1 MNTRILLGAALL
13 AGATGLQAQAPA
25 AAAAAPAPGPNA
37 SLPSHFLEELTWTEV
52 RDAIAAGVNVA
63 IVPTGGTEKNGYHM
77 IMGKHNRHSVAG
89 AEIMADQLGTALI
102 APVIKYVPEGQA
114 TEQNPG
120 VLSCRDACFE
130 NQLLA
135 VARSLKAHGF
145 KEILF
150 IGDNGGNQ
158 NGLRAAAEKLTQ
170 EFGGTDTKVFA
181 LTDFYDKGHE
191 YLDAYFG
198 AVFGWT
204 PDQIGSHAG
213 IKDTSQMMWVNP
225 AGVRPHRYLDSE
237 LNRQESG
244 TTGDPTK
251 ATAEFGRIGIAFKA
265 YGALEQYRQLKTPPR
280 RATNGR

>member
-1 MNTRILLGAALL
+1 MKTSILLGAAALFVGVT
-13 AGATGLQAQAPA
+13 AASAQRPA
-25 AAAAAPAPGPNA
+25 APAAPAPGPNA
-37 SLPSHFLEELTWTEV
+37 SLPSHHIEELTWTEV
-52 RDAIAAGVNVA
+52 RDAVAAGVNVV

-89 AEIMADQLGTALI
+89 AEIMARELGNALI

-135 VARSLKAHGF
+135 VARSMKAHGF
-145 KEILF
+145 REVLF

-158 NGLRAAAEKLTQ
+158 NGLRAAAEKLGA
-170 EFGGTDTKVFA
+170 EFGPTVKVFA
-181 LTDFYDKGHE
+181 LTDFYEKGHE
-191 YLDAYFG
+191 YADAFFG
-198 AVFGWT
+198 AVYGWT

-225 AGVRPHRYLDSE
+225 AGVRPNRYADSE
-237 LNRQESG
+237 ANRQESG
-244 TTGDPTK
+244 TSGDPTK
-251 ATAEFGRIGIAFKA
+251 ATAEFGRIMIAFKA
-265 YGALEQYRQLKTPPR
+265 YGALQQYQQLKTPPR
-280 RATNGR
+280 NTSNGL